1 MTKKSNNRLEQTCI
15 KSINEICECRKT
27 CRQTALKFVCQ
38 VTVLAVKRKASTPA
52 AIDKLLKELFTK
64 ARRKLSPDL
73 KTRYRQAILY
83 LFLKKRHGTEQEMW
97 ELCHKLSLTSY
108 RKLADAYTNQTKKVP
123 AATSGKSA
131 KAKRTS
137 SASKSSASLKKVP
150 QTAEKSMADI
160 FKQVKRLIQQVSKT
174 KKKGSFVLK
183 KMNLKITV
191 TPV

>member
-27 CRQTALKFVCQ
+27 CRQAALKFVCQ

-52 AIDKLLKELFTK
+52 SIDKLLKELFTK
-64 ARRKLSPDL
+64 ARRKLSSDL
-73 KTRYRQAILY
+73 KTRYRQAVLY
-83 LFLKKRHGTEQEMW
+83 LFLKKGLGTEQALW
-97 ELCHKLSLTSY
+97 ELCHKLSLTSC
-108 RKLADAYTNQTKKVP
+108 RKLSDAYTSQTKKVP

-131 KAKRTS
+131 KAKHTS

-150 QTAEKSMADI
+150 QTAEKSMADS

>member
-1 MTKKSNNRLEQTCI
+1 MEQTCI

-52 AIDKLLKELFTK
+52 SIDKLLKELFTK

-73 KTRYRQAILY
+73 KTRYRQAVLY
-83 LFLKKRHGTEQEMW
+83 LFLKKGLGTEQELW

>member
-27 CRQTALKFVCQ
+27 CRQTSLKFVCQ

-108 RKLADAYTNQTKKVP
+108 RKLADAYTSQTKKIP
-123 AATSGKSA
+123 PATSDKSA

-137 SASKSSASLKKVP
+137 SASKSFTSLKKVP
-150 QTAEKSMADI
+150 QTAKKLTADN
-160 FKQVKRLIQQVSKT
+160 FKQVKRLIQQVFKT
-174 KKKGSFVLK
+174 KKKDSFVLK
-183 KMNLKITV
+183 KMNLKIIV

>member
-52 AIDKLLKELFTK
+52 SIDKLLKELFTK

-73 KTRYRQAILY
+73 KTRYRQAVLY
-83 LFLKKRHGTEQEMW
+83 LFLKKGLGTEQELW
-97 ELCHKLSLTSY
+97 KLCHKLSLTSY

>member
-1 MTKKSNNRLEQTCI
+1 MTKIKHNELEQTCI

-52 AIDKLLKELFTK
+52 SIDKLLKELFTK

-73 KTRYRQAILY
+73 KTRYRQAVLY
-83 LFLKKRHGTEQEMW
+83 LFLKKGLGTEQELW

-123 AATSGKSA
+123 DATSGKSA
-131 KAKRTS
+131 KAKRVS
-137 SASKSSASLKKVP
+137 RACKSSANLTKVSKMARKP
-150 QTAEKSMADI
+150 MADS
-160 FKQVKRLIQQVSKT
+160 FKQVKELIKKVSKT
-174 KKKGSFVLK
+174 RTKEACLVKNWK
-183 KMNLKITV
+183 LKIIV
-191 TPV
+191 VPV

>member
-1 MTKKSNNRLEQTCI
+1 MCEQVPQKEEALCPTKVYWEG
-15 KSINEICECRKT
+15 
-27 CRQTALKFVCQ
+27 
-38 VTVLAVKRKASTPA
+38 KASTPA

-108 RKLADAYTNQTKKVP
+108 RKLADAYTSQTKKIP
-123 AATSGKSA
+123 PATSDKSA

-137 SASKSSASLKKVP
+137 SASKSFTSLKKVP
-150 QTAEKSMADI
+150 QTAKKLTADN

-174 KKKGSFVLK
+174 KKKDSFVLK
-183 KMNLKITV
+183 KMNLKIIV

>member
-1 MTKKSNNRLEQTCI
+1 MTKIKHNELEQTCI

-73 KTRYRQAILY
+73 KTRYRQAVLY
-83 LFLKKRHGTEQEMW
+83 LFLKKGLGTEQELW

-160 FKQVKRLIQQVSKT
+160 FKQVKRLIQQVFKT

>member
-1 MTKKSNNRLEQTCI
+1 MTKKRNNRLEQTCI

>member
-1 MTKKSNNRLEQTCI
+1 MTKIKHNELEQTCI

-52 AIDKLLKELFTK
+52 SIDKLLKELFTK

-73 KTRYRQAILY
+73 KTRYRQAVLY
-83 LFLKKRHGTEQEMW
+83 LFLKKGLGTEQELW

-123 AATSGKSA
+123 AATSDKSA

-137 SASKSSASLKKVP
+137 SASKSFTSLKKVP
-150 QTAEKSMADI
+150 QTAEKSMADN
-160 FKQVKRLIQQVSKT
+160 FKQVKRLIQQVSKI